1 VQDGLVLAPGVPGV
15 VPDVVDP
22 FGLGVR
28 DSYRAGLVPV
38 GSRRAGGTVSVLR
51 KSRVLLTGTRTD
63 LETRAGDSRWGGDAV
78 LGGSDGHLL
87 PLRAGRGAG
96 DLPRENLGEVAEQTV
111 RLGRLALSSTGTL
124 VWEKGDRSVGRFE
137 GRTPGVRV
145 RARGTVDRR
154 VEWTSARD
162 VGRTAIFFTG
172 PLIFAR
178 WCKRAPWRVSE
189 IIFLRARSFPARFAL
204 QSGWRDALLVL

>member
-1 VQDGLVLAPGVPGV
+1 MAW
-15 VPDVVDP
+15 
-22 FGLGVR
+22 
-28 DSYRAGLVPV
+28 
-38 GSRRAGGTVSVLR
+38 
-51 KSRVLLTGTRTD
+51 
-63 LETRAGDSRWGGDAV
+63 DSRWGGDAV

-111 RLGRLALSSTGTL
+111 RLGRLALSSTGN
-124 VWEKGDRSVGRFE
+124 VGVGEGGSVSRSIRGKDAGGCGYAR
-137 GRTPGVRV
+137 GVRWTV
-145 RARGTVDRR
+145 VSSGRPRGTWDAPRSSSR
-154 VEWTSARD
+154 
-162 VGRTAIFFTG
+162 G

-204 QSGWRDALLVL
+204 QSGCGMHYLYYNQNAVNCRKLVVYYRQ

>member
-1 VQDGLVLAPGVPGV
+1 MAW
-15 VPDVVDP
+15 
-22 FGLGVR
+22 
-28 DSYRAGLVPV
+28 
-38 GSRRAGGTVSVLR
+38 
-51 KSRVLLTGTRTD
+51 
-63 LETRAGDSRWGGDAV
+63 DSRWGGDAV

-204 QSGWRDALLVL
+204 QSGCGMHYLYYNQNAAKRRKLVVNYRQ